1 MTQEHLQTL
10 IERAV
15 EKANADN
22 NAKNVIRTGVRYEPE
37 QSPNILSGVI
47 DIYEAP
53 HRFRLSQ
60 TYDQFTRTAVY
71 RFESDIDGSVRNIPI
86 QPNGTYDTVAQD
98 RLVDTM
104 RDIIASKQLELCD
117 IPMSPTQQM
126 IVDAVDEMWDEYKQY
141 HRNPNW
147 VLEPHTTADPNKV
160 QFQMRIDGFES
171 TVTIARYA
179 VHEEF
184 PEGCL
189 AIKSKSQP
197 LELHSGHKGDQ
208 LDDIVMGYIVQEV
221 ESVFEDIVADMEA
234 EEDEDD
240 YELE

>member
-1 MTQEHLQTL
+1 MTQEHLQNL

-37 QSPNILSGVI
+37 QSINVLTGMI
-47 DIYEAP
+47 DIYEKP
-53 HRFRLSQ
+53 YRFQLSQ
-60 TYDQFTRTAVY
+60 TYDQFTRTAAY

-147 VLEPHTTADPNKV
+147 VLEPHTTANPNKV

-208 LDDIVMGYIVQEV
+208 LDDIVMGYIVREV
-221 ESVFEDIVADMEA
+221 ESVFDDIVADMEA

-240 YELE
+240 YGLE

>member
-1 MTQEHLQTL
+1 MTQEHLQSL

-53 HRFRLSQ
+53 HRFRLSK
-60 TYDQFTRTAVY
+60 TYHQFTRTAAY

-126 IVDAVDEMWDEYKQY
+126 IVDAVYEMWDEYKQY

>member
-15 EKANADN
+15 EKANVDN

-60 TYDQFTRTAVY
+60 TYDQFTRTAAY

-197 LELHSGHKGDQ
+197 LELHSGHKGEQ

>member
-1 MTQEHLQTL
+1 MTQEHLQSL

-60 TYDQFTRTAVY
+60 TYDQFTRTAAY

>member
-60 TYDQFTRTAVY
+60 TYDQFTRTAAY

-117 IPMSPTQQM
+117 IQMSPTQQM

>member
-60 TYDQFTRTAVY
+60 TYDQFTRTAAY

>member
-60 TYDQFTRTAVY
+60 TYDQFTRTAAY

-141 HRNPNW
+141 HHNPNW

>member
-15 EKANADN
+15 EKANVDN

-60 TYDQFTRTAVY
+60 TYDQFTRTAAY

-197 LELHSGHKGDQ
+197 LELHSGHRGEQ

>member
-1 MTQEHLQTL
+1 MTQEHLRNL

-37 QSPNILSGVI
+37 QSPNTLAGVI
-47 DIYEAP
+47 DIYETP
-53 HRFRLSQ
+53 YRFRLSQ
-60 TYDQFTRTAVY
+60 PYDQLTRTAKY
-71 RFESDIDGSVRNIPI
+71 RFENDIDKSVRNVPI
-86 QPNGTYDTVAQD
+86 KLDDIYDTIAQD

-104 RDIIASKQLELCD
+104 REIIVSKQLELCD
-117 IPMSPTQQM
+117 IPMSSTQQM
-126 IVDAVDEMWDEYKQY
+126 IVDAVGEMWDEYKQY

-147 VLEPHTTADPNKV
+147 VLEPHTTADPSKV
-160 QFQMRIDGFES
+160 HFQMRIDGFES

-179 VHEEF
+179 THEEF

-197 LELHSGHKGDQ
+197 LELHSGHKGAE
-208 LDDIVMGYIVQEV
+208 LDDIVMGYIVREV
-221 ESVFEDIVADMEA
+221 ESVFDDIVADMEA
-234 EEDEDD
+234 EDEDD

>member
-1 MTQEHLQTL
+1 
-10 IERAV
+10 
-15 EKANADN
+15 
-22 NAKNVIRTGVRYEPE
+22 
-37 QSPNILSGVI
+37 
-47 DIYEAP
+47 
-53 HRFRLSQ
+53 
-60 TYDQFTRTAVY
+60 
-71 RFESDIDGSVRNIPI
+71 
-86 QPNGTYDTVAQD
+86 
-98 RLVDTM
+98 M

-208 LDDIVMGYIVQEV
+208 LDDIVMRYIVQEV